1 MACSNCNTPNCGCSG
16 TYVVSQTCPPACSE
30 VFNSAC
36 IVYTG
41 VDLTCANSQT
51 GLVSTV
57 VNRNDYLDDALTKI
71 VRFICDRANE
81 ALTSTIVT
89 TVSQPYLSVTPSLVG
104 SVTTFSVDLD
114 IDAVA
119 AAVDGNTTVVEAG
132 GTNVT
137 VDETVVGSVTTYT
150 VTAQGTDVVS
160 GDDFID
166 VSVTQ
171 VGDDDVVTLTLDIN
185 EVEDALGEVSVA
197 QGTSDHVVVTTVNNF
212 PTTGDTQ
219 YRLDTISTDV
229 VSTDP
234 ILTVVTTPGIAPLYD
249 QVFTL
254 DLDDALLSQFVMDT
268 LNQTGGLGSIGLQE
282 GTGIALNYDPS
293 TYTMVISS
301 TVTDPVRWL
310 SLIDDFGAFL
320 DPSLGTSTLSF
331 LGDGGLVSGG
341 FDGISATLNANP
353 AAAELQLVNTDPG
366 SGQLIFG
373 FCQASNGGVIT
384 DPACAATDNTDTLT
398 LDGGDDITL
407 TAVGNTI
414 TINNDIDAV
423 YGTII
428 GEDLVNLLAPTS
440 SASLSI
446 VGVGVTTSGST
457 AGPINELTITNDALV
472 YSTITGDTGSSP
484 ASGFSETLAIVSS
497 GAGCSTTVTA
507 DTVTIENTGVT
518 SAVAGDGIAV
528 SAATGAV
535 TVSSTDALVV
545 LRDMNILGGVVQFPS
560 DNATTGEC
568 DVTAAGINSNFMQ
581 VQIVDQATGTI
592 QDITGGAV
600 AGIGLVAGI
609 FSVAGA
615 PAAGFA
621 DGNYRIIVTGNR
633 V

>member
-1 MACSNCNTPNCGCSG
+1 MACSNCNTSNCGCSG

-30 VFNSAC
+30 VFNTAC
-36 IVYTG
+36 VVYTG
-41 VDLTCANSQT
+41 VDITCTNSQT
-51 GLVSTV
+51 GLSSTV
-57 VNRNDYLDDALTKI
+57 VSRNDYLDTALTSI
-71 VRFICDRANE
+71 VNFFCARTNE

-137 VDETVVGSVTTYT
+137 VDVTPVGSVTTYT

-160 GDDFID
+160 GDNFID
-166 VSVTQ
+166 VEITQ
-171 VGDDDVVTLTLDIN
+171 NGDDDIVTLTLDIN
-185 EVEDALGEVSVA
+185 EVEAALGTVFVA
-197 QGTSDHVVVTTVNNF
+197 EGSTGHVIVTELADF
-212 PTTGDTQ
+212 PTTGDTT
-219 YRLDTISTDV
+219 YNLDSISTDV

-234 ILTVVTTPGIAPLYD
+234 ILTVVQSGGIFPDYD

-254 DLDDALLSQFVMDT
+254 DLDETLLAQLVMDT
-268 LNQTGGLGSIGLQE
+268 LNQTGLPGTIGLQA
-282 GTGIALNYDPS
+282 GTGIDLSYTPG
-293 TYTMVISS
+293 TYNMVISS
-301 TVTDPVRWL
+301 TFTDPVKWL
-310 SLIDDFGAFL
+310 SLIDDFGGFI
-320 DPSLGTSTLSF
+320 DPSSPTSTLSF

-428 GEDLVNLLAPTS
+428 GEDLQNLLAPTS

-472 YSTITGDTGSSP
+472 YDTITGDTGSTT
-484 ASGFSETLAIVSS
+484 ASGLNDSLAIVSS

-518 SAVAGDGIAV
+518 STIAGEGISV
-528 SAATGAV
+528 SGPTGAV
-535 TVSSTDALVV
+535 TVANTGAQFTNADFEISSGSVV
-545 LRDMNILGGVVQFPS
+545 G
-560 DNATTGEC
+560 TGLI
-568 DVTAAGINSNFMQ
+568 DVTSQGISSAFMS
-581 VQIVDQATGTI
+581 VQIVSQASSILIPLTATNLIIDQMGTGVGTFRI
-592 QDITGGAV
+592 TNGTLADGIYTLMITGQ
-600 AGIGLVAGI
+600 
-609 FSVAGA
+609 F
-615 PAAGFA
+615 
-621 DGNYRIIVTGNR
+621 
-633 V
+633 